1 MKTLDK
7 KEALKELFSLP
18 GVDAMSD
25 EPMKAHTSLRLGGP
39 ADVFVRPSDA
49 DSLRG
54 ALEVSARHGIEAVP
68 LGGGTNTLVRDGGIR
83 GVVVSLEGLKGLR
96 TVERGEEVLIKAG
109 AGQSLQKI
117 IALSRK
123 SGLTG
128 MEGLSGIPGTLG
140 GAIAGNAGSFG
151 FEIKDV
157 LSEVTLMDGDGVVRN
172 IEAGRLGFGYR
183 EAAIQPGGIIVS
195 ATLILR
201 KDRPESVAK
210 RIEDFSARRRQS
222 QPLSEKSAGCVFKNP
237 PGQSAGRLIEEAGC
251 KGMKAGAIEV
261 SRVHANFF
269 INTGEGRADDFL
281 RLMELVLGRV
291 GEASGITLEPE
302 IRIKGC

>member
-7 KEALKELFSLP
+7 KETLKELFSLP
-18 GVDAMSD
+18 GVDASRD
-25 EPMKAHTSLRLGGP
+25 EPMRMHTSLRLGGP
-39 ADVFVRPSDA
+39 ADVFVRPSDT
-49 DSLRG
+49 DSLQR
-54 ALEVSARHGIEAVP
+54 ALEVSERHGIEAVP
-68 LGGGTNTLVRDGGIR
+68 LGGGTNTLVKDGGIR

-96 TVERGEEVLIKAG
+96 TEERGQDVLIKAG
-109 AGQSLQKI
+109 AGLSLQKI

-128 MEGLSGIPGTLG
+128 MEGLSGIPGTFG

-157 LSEVTLMDGDGVVRN
+157 LIEVALMMQDGALKSL
-172 IEAGRLGFGYR
+172 EAGRLGFGYR
-183 EAAIQPGGIIVS
+183 EAAVPPGAIIVS
-195 ATLILR
+195 ATLALR

-210 RIEDFSARRRQS
+210 RIEDFLARRRQS

-237 PGQSAGRLIEEAGC
+237 TGQSAGRLIDEAGC
-251 KGMKAGAIEV
+251 KGMKSGGIEV
-261 SRVHANFF
+261 SSVHANFF
-269 INTGEGRADDFL
+269 INTGEGKADDFL
-281 RLMELVLGRV
+281 RLMELVSGRV
-291 GEASGITLEPE
+291 REASGITLEPE

>member
-18 GVDAMSD
+18 GVDTSWD
-25 EPMKAHTSLRLGGP
+25 EPMRMHTSLRLGGP
-39 ADVFVRPSDA
+39 ADVFVRPSDT
-49 DSLRG
+49 DSLQRV
-54 ALEVSARHGIEAVP
+54 LEVSARHGIETVP
-68 LGGGTNTLVRDGGIR
+68 LGGGTNTLVKDGGIR

-96 TVERGEEVLIKAG
+96 TEERGQEVLIKAG
-109 AGQSLQKI
+109 AGLSLQKI

-128 MEGLSGIPGTLG
+128 MEGLSGIPGALG
-140 GAIAGNAGSFG
+140 GAIAGNAGGFG

-157 LSEVTLMDGDGVVRN
+157 LIEVALMMQDGALKSL
-172 IEAGRLGFGYR
+172 EAGRLAFGYR
-183 EAAIQPGGIIVS
+183 EAAVPSGAIIVS
-195 ATLILR
+195 ATLVLK

-210 RIEDFSARRRQS
+210 RIEDFLARRKKS

-237 PGQSAGRLIEEAGC
+237 PGQSAGWLMDKAGC
-251 KGMKAGAIEV
+251 KGMKSGAIEV
-261 SRVHANFF
+261 SSVHANFF
-269 INTGEGRADDFL
+269 INTGEGKADDFL
-281 RLMELVLGRV
+281 RLMELVSERV
-291 GEASGITLEPE
+291 REASGITLEPE